1 MIKESAFLFLLIG
14 GPITYE
20 EQYIGKIP
28 DCSHA
33 KSIMQKVERNNK
45 KVRGVLCLDSKSFE
59 ARKKFKFKPS
69 PSEQKVV
76 DDIKEILPRPMPKP
90 MIPLKRKE

>member
-33 KSIMQKVERNNK
+33 KSIMK
-45 KVRGVLCLDSKSFE
+45 KV
-59 ARKKFKFKPS
+59 
-69 PSEQKVV
+69 
-76 DDIKEILPRPMPKP
+76 
-90 MIPLKRKE
+90 